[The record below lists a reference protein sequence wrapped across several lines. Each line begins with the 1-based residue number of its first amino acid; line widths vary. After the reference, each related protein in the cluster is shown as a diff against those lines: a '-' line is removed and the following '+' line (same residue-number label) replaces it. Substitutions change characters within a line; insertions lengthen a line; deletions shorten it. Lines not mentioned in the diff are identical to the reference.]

1 MKRRTIQII
10 CGVLAGVM
18 LFGADFAIIAMVL

>member
-10 CGVLAGVM
+10 CWVLAGLM
-18 LFGADFAIIAMVL
+18 LFGAAFAIIAMVL